1 LKASLVGPKF
11 QHNYLGLYLGRTG
24 LTGLWFT
31 EGLNEDDKEE
41 LEKLDIFYAKNQSI
55 WLDLDILG
63 KTFSKMLLS
72 RSYNG

>member
-1 LKASLVGPKF
+1 
-11 QHNYLGLYLGRTG
+11 LGRTG

-31 EGLNEDDKEE
+31 EGLNENDKEE

-72 RSYNG
+72 RS